1 MNKCMKRGILKMD
14 KILNFQ
20 VSLFG
25 RFIDIKPETD
35 IILKL
40 LTNLKDEAFIPGT
53 VDLAVLDPMT
63 KKITTDSRIQM
74 MSQNKAWSI
83 VFLEERIDFNYNFQP
98 DTMSMKK
105 IVDVYE
111 YIKKLIEKVFSV
123 FPNTMGNR
131 IAFNGKI
138 LLNEMTDE
146 EADAFMNR
154 FSSPMSIYNDKKL
167 TEWAVRF
174 NSKEQISWNNHCEEC
189 NCITEISKIIN
200 VGNTNENRILIGVDL
215 NTIQENMELKFK
227 YEDMLQF
234 SEKAKEISENIVDE
248 IEGD

>member
-1 MNKCMKRGILKMD
+1 MKRGILKMD

-25 RFIDIKPETD
+25 RFIDIKPKTD

-40 LTNLKDEAFIPGT
+40 LTNLQDEAFIPGT

-74 MSQNKAWSI
+74 ISQNKAWSI

-98 DTMSMKK
+98 DTMSIKK
-105 IVDVYE
+105 IVDAYE

-123 FPNTMGNR
+123 FPDTTGNR

-146 EADAFMNR
+146 EIDRFMNK
-154 FSSPMSIYNDKKL
+154 FSSPLSIYNNKKL

-174 NSKEQISWNNHCEEC
+174 NSREQISWDNHCEEC

-200 VGNTNENRILIGVDL
+200 VENADENRMLITVDL
-215 NTIQENMELKFK
+215 NTIQQNMDLRFK
-227 YEDMLQF
+227 YGDMLQF

-248 IEGD
+248 IEGN